1 MNPTQEIAEI
11 RAILREVAENQ
22 KKTEAQMKRTDRKL
36 ESLISNWGQLVESLS
51 EVGLIEELARYGVTG
66 LRESLHNL
74 EIKDAQNQIIKEF
87 DRILI
92 DSDVLVIVEAKSTL
106 RTQDVDKHLDDI
118 QHIFESRLSK
128 GMDKIYSALVFL
140 NAHDQT
146 VTYAERKGLFIIKIS
161 GDGMLKGKN
170 SAGFVPA
177 NFARIAS

>member
-92 DSDVLVIVEAKSTL
+92 DSDVLVVVEAKSTL
-106 RTQDVDKHLDDI
+106 RTQDVDKHIEDLPA
-118 QHIFESRLSK
+118 IFQSRLSK
-128 GMDKIYSALVFL
+128 GMTKIFSTLVFL

-146 VTYAERKGLFIIKIS
+146 VKYAERQGLFVVKIS
-161 GDGMLKGKN
+161 GDGMLKALN
-170 SAGFVPA
+170 HPDFVPH
-177 NFARIAS
+177 NFVRK

>member
-22 KKTEAQMKRTDRKL
+22 TKTEAQMKRTDRKL

-92 DSDVLVIVEAKSTL
+92 D
-106 RTQDVDKHLDDI
+106 
-118 QHIFESRLSK
+118 
-128 GMDKIYSALVFL
+128 
-140 NAHDQT
+140 
-146 VTYAERKGLFIIKIS
+146 
-161 GDGMLKGKN
+161 
-170 SAGFVPA
+170 
-177 NFARIAS
+177 